1 MSGSNLSLAPDCIE
15 LALEAG
21 CATLVGLQLSRASA
35 AGDSHRTRQLTREI
49 RLLRRV
55 IDELRASHS
64 ASSSALAHGF
74 VLCPADT
81 GDRASFSDSP
91 DWLEDA
97 FA

>member
-1 MSGSNLSLAPDCIE
+1 M
-15 LALEAG
+15 
-21 CATLVGLQLSRASA
+21 
-35 AGDSHRTRQLTREI
+35 
-49 RLLRRV
+49 
-55 IDELRASHS
+55 DELRASHS